1 MDMFSEV
8 SCEQPVSDKRLEEL
22 KDFFKKDKYA
32 TMSGCEILEVGKGY
46 CRAVMHCNDMHRN
59 GYGGIMGG
67 AMFTLMD
74 FAFAVASNE
83 GGVKTVASSCSI
95 TYVGN
100 TDDNELFAKAV
111 CIKDGRSTCLYHVE
125 ILDSKGKKL
134 AYAQCNGFHL
144 G

>member
-1 MDMFSEV
+1 MVSE
-8 SCEQPVSDKRLEEL
+8 EKMQEL
-22 KDFFKKDKYA
+22 KDFFKKDRYA
-32 TMSGCEILEVGKGY
+32 TMSGCEILEVDKGY
-46 CRAVMHCNDMHRN
+46 CKAVMHCDENHRN

-83 GGVKTVASSCSI
+83 GGVKTVATTCTI

-100 TDDNELFAKAV
+100 TDNNELYATAT
-111 CIKDGRSTCLYHVE
+111 CLKDGRSTCLYQVE
-125 ILDSKGKKL
+125 VLDANGKKL

-144 G
+144 N